1 MSRCAKWWLALIAL
15 MLLTPTFSAAQ
26 QAERNRGCD
35 LRDRAKKCRQV
46 PDGGTGAIYLLAVG
60 ASCLGATVVRSR
72 LIKS

>member
-1 MSRCAKWWLALIAL
+1 MVAGTHCSN
-15 MLLTPTFSAAQ
+15 AANPNIFGCQ
-26 QAERNRGCD
+26 PAERSRGCD

-72 LIKS
+72 LKS